1 MSQITA
7 PPLAEEGVEVDRD
20 IVLDLHRRMVRIRLF
35 EQEAGTLMEQG
46 AVPGFLHLYTGQE
59 AVAAGAC
66 SVLTDADQITSTHR
80 GHGHAV
86 AKGATFRRMFA
97 ELYGRVDGY
106 CLGRG
111 GSMHIND
118 LSIGMLGANGIVG
131 AGLPIAVGSA
141 FASVYRG
148 EDSIAMT
155 FFGDGASNIGAFHEA
170 ANLAAVW
177 NLPVVFVCENNGYA
191 EYTPQA
197 RHMRLE
203 NVAERAASYGMPGV
217 ICDGMDAMNVRE
229 TCREAVERARGGGG
243 PTLVEAKTYRYFD
256 HQGIKGLRIPYRT
269 QDEIDEWKARDAI
282 DLIELRAV
290 EAGLATREEL
300 DAIWQE
306 TRDDITDGVEFAK
319 KSPEPDPADIGRNVY
334 SD

>member
-1 MSQITA
+1 
-7 PPLAEEGVEVDRD
+7 
-20 IVLDLHRRMVRIRLF
+20 
-35 EQEAGTLMEQG
+35 
-46 AVPGFLHLYTGQE
+46 
-59 AVAAGAC
+59 
-66 SVLTDADQITSTHR
+66 
-80 GHGHAV
+80 
-86 AKGATFRRMFA
+86 MFA

>member
-1 MSQITA
+1 VSQTTA
-7 PPLAEEGVEVDRD
+7 APLAEEGIEVDRG

-35 EQEAGTLMEQG
+35 EQQAGTLMEQG
-46 AVPGFLHLYTGQE
+46 VVPGFLHLYTGQE

-66 SVLTDADQITSTHR
+66 SVLTSADQITSTHR

-131 AGLPIAVGSA
+131 AGLPIALGSA
-141 FASVYRG
+141 FASVYKG

-155 FFGDGASNIGAFHEA
+155 FFGDGASNIGAFHESM
-170 ANLAAVW
+170 NLAAVW

-191 EYTPQA
+191 EYTAQSH
-197 RHMRLE
+197 HMRLE
-203 NVAERAASYGMPGV
+203 NVADRAAAYGMPGV
-217 ICDGMDAMNVRE
+217 ICDGMDAMSVRE
-229 TCREAVERARGGGG
+229 TCREAVERARAGGG

-256 HQGIKGLRIPYRT
+256 HQGIKGLRVPYRT
-269 QDEIDEWKARDAI
+269 QEEIDEWKARDAI
-282 DLIELRAV
+282 DLIELRII
-290 EAGLATREEL
+290 EAGLGSRETLEAVWAETHADIA
-300 DAIWQE
+300 DAM
-306 TRDDITDGVEFAK
+306 TFAEN
-319 KSPEPDPADIGRNVY
+319 SPHPDPADIYLNVY